1 MLLPNSMLTS
11 RFRIAGLCG
20 LFSLCV
26 GAGSG
31 QIAGPAQERIRGEES
46 VGDRAVE
53 RRTADIMADPAAHG
67 PRKNVYIKSEFE
79 IPGPE
84 SRPQDP
90 GARFN
95 PQTPPRPAR
104 SDSASTTASTDIAAG
119 PYTAQTVGFSFIGG
133 PLVGHEHLPPTPTR
147 AAD

>member
-1 MLLPNSMLTS
+1 MRLGISMLTS
-11 RFRIAGLCG
+11 GFGMGGLCG
-20 LFSLCV
+20 IFFICV

-67 PRKNVYIKSEFE
+67 PRKNVYIKREFE
-79 IPGPE
+79 IPGRE

-90 GARFN
+90 AARLDR
-95 PQTPPRPAR
+95 QTAPGQAH
-104 SDSASTTASTDIAAG
+104 TAPSMA
-119 PYTAQTVGFSFIGG
+119 
-133 PLVGHEHLPPTPTR
+133 
-147 AAD
+147 